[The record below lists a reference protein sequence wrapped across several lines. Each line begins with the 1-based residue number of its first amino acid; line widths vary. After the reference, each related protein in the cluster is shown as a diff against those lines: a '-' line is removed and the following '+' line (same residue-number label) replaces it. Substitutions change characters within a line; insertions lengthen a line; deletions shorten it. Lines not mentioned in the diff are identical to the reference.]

1 MLYIYRCLYLQIYVN
16 FDWTGLRL
24 VFNVIIFIS
33 ASRRLLEFRGYRGR
47 RYPGQLPPP
56 PPTILPRRL
65 VCSQAV
71 DEWKKIG
78 SRRKEF
84 LDLGLPV
91 PRKQAIKTIKTI
103 FVAPITDETEHV
115 LKDL

>member
-1 MLYIYRCLYLQIYVN
+1 MKLVRQCKDLN
-16 FDWTGLRL
+16 FILTGLRL

-56 PPTILPRRL
+56 PPTIRPRRL
-65 VCSQAV
+65 VCSQAG

-78 SRRKEF
+78 SRRTEF
-84 LDLGLPV
+84 LDLGLLI
-91 PRKQAIKTIKTI
+91 PRKQATKTI
-103 FVAPITDETEHV
+103 FVAPFIDEAENKT
-115 LKDL
+115 